1 MKIIDRIKD
10 KFNSAPIPKQDNAPG
25 FIMTSTLRRN
35 AEGLEA
41 SYGKRQF
48 IDRIRAA
55 ADIIDELETALL
67 AISFST
73 TDPQARALAS
83 DALDRLSAMRK

>member
-1 MKIIDRIKD
+1 MKIIDRIRA
-10 KFNSAPIPKQDNAPG
+10 KFKSPIPKPDNLPS
-25 FIMTSTLRRN
+25 FIMTSTLRHN
-35 AEGLEA
+35 AIGLEA
-41 SYGKRQF
+41 SYGKTQF
-48 IDRIRAA
+48 VERVRAA

-83 DALDRLSAMRK
+83 DALDRLSEMRK

>member
-1 MKIIDRIKD
+1 MKIIDRIKA
-10 KFNSAPIPKQDNAPG
+10 KFKSPIPKQDNLPS
-25 FIMTSTLRRN
+25 FIMTSTLRHN

-73 TDPQARALAS
+73 TDPQARELAS
-83 DALDRLSAMRK
+83 DALDRLSIMRK

>member
-1 MKIIDRIKD
+1 MKIIDRIKA
-10 KFNSAPIPKQDNAPG
+10 KFTSPIPAQDSMPS
-25 FIMTSTLRRN
+25 FIMTSTLRHN
-35 AEGLEA
+35 ATGLEA

-83 DALDRLSAMRK
+83 DALDRLTEMRK

>member
-1 MKIIDRIKD
+1 MKIIDRIRA
-10 KFNSAPIPKQDNAPG
+10 KFQSPITKQDNLPS
-25 FIMTSTLRRN
+25 FVMTTVLRHN
-35 AEGLEA
+35 AMGLEA

-48 IDRIRAA
+48 IERIRAA

-83 DALDRLSAMRK
+83 DALDRLTEMRK